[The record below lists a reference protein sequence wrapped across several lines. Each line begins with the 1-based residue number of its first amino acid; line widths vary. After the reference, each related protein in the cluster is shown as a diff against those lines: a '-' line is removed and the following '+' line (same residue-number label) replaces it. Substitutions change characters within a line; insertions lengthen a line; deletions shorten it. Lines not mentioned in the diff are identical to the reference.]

1 MLPKTKGNE
10 KVGVYV
16 PLGGS
21 KNPIAY
27 CNYHKATLS
36 KAQMDAK
43 ECLNRKCYHLQKFEN
58 DYWKKRKKLKA
69 SGKAK
74 RQFAR
79 EENEEMMET
88 RIVTKDEKQKALE
101 RGNVFVGETRA
112 TKPALHI
119 DPTNYDEQDVKVRAE
134 RAYTPKP
141 LTKETFKAL
150 SFEERKKWLLA
161 MQAKFP
167 NVGQAKYEAAMGFGR
182 NAMQHIFEKCQIK
195 RTHKKVV
202 PEGEQVMWDRFW
214 GVDEKPKE
222 VKESVVEAVKETI
235 KEAVIAEN
243 KETNV
248 KEEPRVPFARY
259 FRVGIS
265 GTLRGKAKDIWEVL
279 KMLGMTDSEIE
290 VTI

>member
-1 MLPKTKGNE
+1 M
-10 KVGVYV
+10 YV

-112 TKPALHI
+112 TKPVVHI

-141 LTKETFKAL
+141 LTKETFKAY
-150 SFEERKKWLLA
+150 SFEARKKWLDA
-161 MQAKFP
+161 MQVKFP
-167 NVGQAKYEAAMGFGR
+167 NIGQAKYEAAMGFGR
-182 NAMQHIFEKCQIK
+182 NSLQHTFEKCEFK
-195 RTHKKVV
+195 RVYRKNI

-214 GVDEKPKE
+214 GIDEKPKE
-222 VKESVVEAVKETI
+222 AVKAIIEEVKESPAEEVKET
-235 KEAVIAEN
+235 K
-243 KETNV
+243 TPV
-248 KEEPRVPFARY
+248 KEEPIVP
-259 FRVGIS
+259 VGIS
-265 GTLRGKAKDIWEVL
+265 GTLRGNAKDIWAVL
-279 KMLGMTDSEIE
+279 KMLGMTDREIE
-290 VTI
+290 VTL